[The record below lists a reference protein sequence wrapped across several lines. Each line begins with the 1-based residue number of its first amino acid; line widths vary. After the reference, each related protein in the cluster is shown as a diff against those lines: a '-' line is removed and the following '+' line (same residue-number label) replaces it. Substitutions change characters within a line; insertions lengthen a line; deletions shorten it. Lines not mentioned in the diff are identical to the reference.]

1 MLQSPRTE
9 EWCSPA
15 AKHIMQRDYTLEG
28 NMQQRAKRSRPAAVA
43 SELTGAT
50 VAPGEAVRARCRE
63 RLAEPDL
70 PEHRRKLYRL
80 RLQLLEQ
87 RLQRLREEP

>member
-28 NMQQRAKRSRPAAVA
+28 NMQQRAKGSRAAAVA
-43 SELTGAT
+43 SELTDAT
-50 VAPGEAVRARCRE
+50 VAPGETLRARYRQ
-63 RLAEPDL
+63 RLAESDL
-70 PEHRRKLYRL
+70 PEHRRELYRQ